1 MKKRLISI
9 LLCMTLFL
17 INIVPTSAEA
27 VGRLYVML
35 KYEDMPV
42 AGASFQIYKAAEMT
56 EDGMTLAEQFSNY
69 RVSMVQGPNSDEWK
83 ALASTLAVYAA
94 ADKLEPFDE
103 QQTDESG
110 MLCFEGLSDGVYLVT
125 GSPVIQNDILI
136 LPQAVLVTVPYSND
150 LGETDYDVVASP
162 KYISRDIN
170 GGVLERRALKIWD
183 DENNTQSRPQEI
195 TVQLLCDGEVYDE
208 KVLNEECDW
217 GYTWN
222 GLDPKHNWQITEKE
236 VPDDYTVK
244 ITQQGTTFTITNT
257 NDTSAPPPTKP
268 DDPDLPYTGM
278 LWLPV
283 PILIAFGAVTL
294 FIGILLIIKKED
306 TDE

>member
-27 VGRLYVML
+27 VGRIYVTL
-35 KYEDMPV
+35 KYEDMPI
-42 AGASFQIYKAAEMT
+42 AEASFQIYKAADMT
-56 EDGMTLAEQFSNY
+56 EDGMSLSEQFSNY
-69 RVSMVQGPNSDEWK
+69 SVSMAQDPNSDEWK
-83 ALASTLAVYAA
+83 ALASTLAAYAA

-110 MLCFEGLSDGVYLVT
+110 MLCFDGLSDGIYLIT
-125 GSPVIQNDILI
+125 GSPVIQNDLLI
-136 LPQAVLVTVPYSND
+136 LPQAVLVTVPYSSD
-150 LGETDYDVVASP
+150 SGEADYDVVASP
-162 KYISRDIN
+162 KYSSRSMS
-170 GGVLERRALKIWD
+170 GGVLERRVLKIWD
-183 DENNTQSRPQEI
+183 DENNTDSRPQEI

-208 KVLNEECDW
+208 QVLNEECGW
-217 GYTWN
+217 GHTWS
-222 GLDPKHNWQITEKE
+222 GLDPAHNWQVTEKE

-244 ITQQGTTFTITNT
+244 ITQQGATFTVTNT
-257 NDTSAPPPTKP
+257 NDAPAPPPTTP

-283 PILIAFGAVTL
+283 PILTVFGAIAL